1 LGQKCNPIGLRLG
14 IVKTWDSRWFAR
26 KEYANLL
33 EEDITVRRYL
43 RKRLPNSGLSKVII
57 ERASNKVDVTIHTA
71 KPGVVIGKS
80 GAQVNQLRDELQH
93 LTKKEVFIDI
103 KAVENPEADS
113 QLVAEQIARQLEQRV
128 GFRRVLKRAVSQAMR
143 AGAKGVRVVAS
154 GRIGGAEMARTEGY
168 REGRVPLHTLRA
180 DIDYATATAV
190 TTFGAVGVKV
200 WIFHGEILDTT
211 DMAAAPRV
219 PRDAVHAASAR
230 TGRVMA
236 EGVTIP
242 C

>member
-1 LGQKCNPIGLRLG
+1 MGQKTHPIGFRLG
-14 IVKTWDSRWFAR
+14 IIKTWDSRWFAR

-33 EEDITVRRYL
+33 EEDLFIKRYL
-43 RKRLPNSGLSKVII
+43 RRRLPNSGVSKMVI
-57 ERASNKVDVTIHTA
+57 ERSSNKVDITIHTS

-103 KAVENPEADS
+103 KAVDNPEADA

-128 GFRRVLKRAVSQAMR
+128 GFRRVLKRSVSQAMR
-143 AGAKGVRVVAS
+143 AGAKGIRVVAS

-200 WIFHGEILDTT
+200 WIFHGEILDAEEA
-211 DMAAAPRV
+211 MSSP
-219 PRDAVHAASAR
+219 
-230 TGRVMA
+230 TGRA
-236 EGVTIP
+236 EGRRP
-242 C
+242 GRA

>member
-1 LGQKCNPIGLRLG
+1 
-14 IVKTWDSRWFAR
+14 
-26 KEYANLL
+26 
-33 EEDITVRRYL
+33 
-43 RKRLPNSGLSKVII
+43 
-57 ERASNKVDVTIHTA
+57 
-71 KPGVVIGKS
+71 VIGKS

-93 LTKKEVFIDI
+93 VTKKEVFIDI

-200 WIFHGEILDTT
+200 WIFHGEILDTS
-211 DMAAAPRV
+211 DIGSSASSPEGRRPR
-219 PRDAVHAASAR
+219 A
-230 TGRVMA
+230 
-236 EGVTIP
+236 
-242 C
+242 

>member
-26 KEYANLL
+26 KEYATLL

-43 RKRLPNSGLSKVII
+43 RKRLPNSGISKVII

-200 WIFHGEILDTT
+200 WIFHGEILDVM
-211 DMAAAPRV
+211 DV
-219 PRDAVHAASAR
+219 GASASSPE
-230 TGRVMA
+230 GRR
-236 EGVTIP
+236 P
-242 C
+242 RS

>member
-1 LGQKCNPIGLRLG
+1 MGQKTNPIGLRLG
-14 IVKTWDSRWFAR
+14 IIKNWDSRWFAR

-33 EEDITVRRYL
+33 EEDLFIKRYL
-43 RKRLPNSGLSKVII
+43 KKRLTNSGISKVVI
-57 ERASNKVDVTIHTA
+57 ERASNKVDITIHTS

-93 LTKKEVFIDI
+93 LTKREVFIDI
-103 KAVENPEADS
+103 KAIDSPESNA
-113 QLVAEQIARQLEQRV
+113 QLIAEQIARQLEQRV

-143 AGAKGVRVVAS
+143 TGAKGIRVVAS

-190 TTFGAVGVKV
+190 TTFGTVGVKV
-200 WIFHGEILDTT
+200 WVFHGEILDPVEAMNPT
-211 DMAAAPRV
+211 AKPANEPR
-219 PRDAVHAASAR
+219 R
-230 TGRVMA
+230 GRS
-236 EGVTIP
+236 
-242 C
+242 

>member
-1 LGQKCNPIGLRLG
+1 MGQKTHPIGLRLG
-14 IVKTWDSRWFAR
+14 IIKTWDSRWFAR
-26 KEYANLL
+26 KEYATLL
-33 EEDITVRRYL
+33 EEDLMVKRYL
-43 RKRLPNSGLSKVII
+43 RRRLPNSGVSKLVI
-57 ERASNKVDVTIHTA
+57 ERATNKIDVTIHTA

-103 KAVENPEADS
+103 RSVDNPEACS
-113 QLVAEQIARQLEQRV
+113 ALVAEQIAKQLEQRV

-200 WIFHGEILDTT
+200 WIFHGEILDATEAIT
-211 DMAAAPRV
+211 GASSPHEGQPR
-219 PRDAVHAASAR
+219 RGAR
-230 TGRVMA
+230 S
-236 EGVTIP
+236 
-242 C
+242 

>member
-1 LGQKCNPIGLRLG
+1 MGQKCNPIGLRLG

-26 KEYANLL
+26 KEYAILL
-33 EEDITVRRYL
+33 EEDITIRRYL
-43 RKRLPNSGLSKVII
+43 RKRLPNSGISRVII

-93 LTKKEVFIDI
+93 LTKKDVFIDI

-168 REGRVPLHTLRA
+168 REGRVPLHTLAGRHRLRHR
-180 DIDYATATAV
+180 
-190 TTFGAVGVKV
+190 
-200 WIFHGEILDTT
+200 HGRHDLRRGWGEGLDL
-211 DMAAAPRV
+211 PRGD
-219 PRDAVHAASAR
+219 PRHDGRGRQRLQSRGTPPSRLAR
-230 TGRVMA
+230 GRSGRRQK
-236 EGVTIP
+236 E
-242 C
+242 

>member
-1 LGQKCNPIGLRLG
+1 LGQKTNPIGLRLG
-14 IVKTWDSRWFAR
+14 IIKVWDSRWFAR

-33 EEDITVRRYL
+33 EEDLMVKKYL
-43 RKRLPNSGLSKVII
+43 RKRLPNSGISKVII
-57 ERASNKVDVTIHTA
+57 ERASNKIDVTIHTS

-93 LTKKEVFIDI
+93 LTKREVFIDI
-103 KAVENPEADS
+103 KAVENPEADA

-128 GFRRVLKRAVSQAMR
+128 GFRRVLKRSVSQAMR
-143 AGAKGVRVVAS
+143 AGAKGIRVLAS
-154 GRIGGAEMARTEGY
+154 GRIGGAEIARSEGY

-200 WIFHGEILDTT
+200 WIFHGEILDANEAMTNPVRESS
-211 DMAAAPRV
+211 APEQR
-219 PRDAVHAASAR
+219 RG
-230 TGRVMA
+230 GRQ
-236 EGVTIP
+236 
-242 C
+242 

>member
-1 LGQKCNPIGLRLG
+1 MGQKTHPIGFRLG
-14 IVKTWDSRWFAR
+14 IIKTWDSRWFAR
-26 KEYANLL
+26 KDYAKLL
-33 EEDITVRRYL
+33 EEDLMVKRYL
-43 RKRLPNSGLSKVII
+43 RKRLPNSGISKVII
-57 ERASNKVDVTIHTA
+57 QRASNKIDVTIHTA

-80 GAQVNQLRDELQH
+80 GAQVNQLRDELQT

-143 AGAKGVRVVAS
+143 AGAKGIRVVAA

-200 WIFHGEILDTT
+200 WIFHGEILDADEAMTGT
-211 DMAAAPRV
+211 GPAGGAPE
-219 PRDAVHAASAR
+219 PRR
-230 TGRVMA
+230 GGRQ
-236 EGVTIP
+236 
-242 C
+242 

>member
-1 LGQKCNPIGLRLG
+1 MGQKTHPIGFRLG
-14 IVKTWDSRWFAR
+14 IIKTWDSRWFA
-26 KEYANLL
+26 KDKDYANLV
-33 EEDITVRRYL
+33 EEDLKVKLYL
-43 RKRLPNSGLSKVII
+43 KKRLPNSGMSKVII
-57 ERASNKVDVTIHTA
+57 ERASNKIDVAIHTS

-103 KAVENPEADS
+103 KGVENPDADA
-113 QLVAEQIARQLEQRV
+113 QLVAEHIARQLEQRV

-143 AGAKGVRVVAS
+143 AGAKGIRVVAS

-190 TTFGAVGVKV
+190 TTFGTVGVKV
-200 WIFHGEILDTT
+200 WVFHGEILDADEAIVTGMT
-211 DMAAAPRV
+211 AATPEPR
-219 PRDAVHAASAR
+219 RG
-230 TGRVMA
+230 GRQ
-236 EGVTIP
+236 EGRSF
-242 C
+242 

>member
-1 LGQKCNPIGLRLG
+1 LGQKCHPIGLRLG

-26 KEYANLL
+26 KEYATLL

-43 RKRLPNSGLSKVII
+43 RKRLPNSGISKVVI

-180 DIDYATATAV
+180 DIDYSTATAV

-211 DMAAAPRV
+211 DLGGSASSPEGRRPR
-219 PRDAVHAASAR
+219 
-230 TGRVMA
+230 G
-236 EGVTIP
+236 
-242 C
+242 

>member
-1 LGQKCNPIGLRLG
+1 MGQKTHPIGFRLG
-14 IVKTWDSRWFAR
+14 IIKTWDSRWFAR
-26 KEYANLL
+26 KDYAVLL
-33 EEDITVRRYL
+33 EEDLMVKRYL
-43 RKRLPNSGLSKVII
+43 RKRLPNSGIAKLII
-57 ERASNKVDVTIHTA
+57 ERATNKIDVTIHTA

-103 KAVENPEADS
+103 KAVDNPEACS
-113 QLVAEQIARQLEQRV
+113 QLVAEQIAKQLEQRV

-200 WIFHGEILDTT
+200 WIFHGEILDATEAIT
-211 DMAAAPRV
+211 GS
-219 PRDAVHAASAR
+219 AASNEPQPRRGAR
-230 TGRVMA
+230 S
-236 EGVTIP
+236 
-242 C
+242 

>member
-1 LGQKCNPIGLRLG
+1 MGQKTNPIGLRLG
-14 IVKTWDSRWFAR
+14 IIKNWDSRWFAR
-26 KEYANLL
+26 KEYAHLL
-33 EEDITVRRYL
+33 EEDLMVKRYL
-43 RKRLPNSGLSKVII
+43 RKRLPNSGISKLII
-57 ERASNKVDVTIHTA
+57 ERAVNKVDVTIHTA

-93 LTKKEVFIDI
+93 LTGKEVFIDI
-103 KAVENPEADS
+103 KAVDNPEADS

-143 AGAKGVRVVAS
+143 AGAKGVRVLAA
-154 GRIGGAEMARTEGY
+154 GRLGGAEMARTEGY

-200 WIFHGEILDTT
+200 WIFHGEILDA
-211 DMAAAPRV
+211 DEAMLGPAKSSGPEQRRPR
-219 PRDAVHAASAR
+219 
-230 TGRVMA
+230 G
-236 EGVTIP
+236 
-242 C
+242 

>member
-1 LGQKCNPIGLRLG
+1 LGQKTNPIGLRLG
-14 IVKTWDSRWFAR
+14 IIRNWDSRWFAR

-33 EEDITVRRYL
+33 EEDLFIKRYL
-43 RKRLPNSGLSKVII
+43 RRRLANSGISKLVI
-57 ERASNKVDVTIHTA
+57 ERASDKVDITIHTS

-80 GAQVNQLRDELQH
+80 GAQVNQLRDELKH

-103 KAVENPEADS
+103 KAVGNPEADAF
-113 QLVAEQIARQLEQRV
+113 LVAEQIARQLEQRV

-143 AGAKGVRVVAS
+143 AGAEGVRVLAS

-200 WIFHGEILDTT
+200 WIFHGEILDADEAMTVGRT
-211 DMAAAPRV
+211 ATSEPPR
-219 PRDAVHAASAR
+219 R
-230 TGRVMA
+230 GRH
-236 EGVTIP
+236 
-242 C
+242 

>member
-1 LGQKCNPIGLRLG
+1 MGQKTNPIGLRLG
-14 IVKTWDSRWFAR
+14 IIRNWDSRWFAK

-33 EEDITVRRYL
+33 EEDLFIKRYL
-43 RKRLPNSGLSKVII
+43 RRRLANSGISKITI
-57 ERASNKVDVTIHTA
+57 DRASNKVDITIHTS

-80 GAQVNQLRDELQH
+80 GSQVNQLRDELQH
-93 LTKKEVFIDI
+93 ITGKEVFIDI
-103 KAVENPEADS
+103 KAVENPEADA

-168 REGRVPLHTLRA
+168 RDGRVPLHTLRA
-180 DIDYATATAV
+180 NIDYATATAV

-200 WIFHGEILDTT
+200 WIFHGEVLDPMEAMYP
-211 DMAAAPRV
+211 DVGSGRP
-219 PRDAVHAASAR
+219 AR
-230 TGRVMA
+230 AG
-236 EGVTIP
+236 GVK
-242 C
+242 

>member
-1 LGQKCNPIGLRLG
+1 M
-14 IVKTWDSRWFAR
+14 
-26 KEYANLL
+26 
-33 EEDITVRRYL
+33 
-43 RKRLPNSGLSKVII
+43 II

-93 LTKKEVFIDI
+93 LTKKDVFIDI

-180 DIDYATATAV
+180 DIDYATC
-190 TTFGAVGVKV
+190 
-200 WIFHGEILDTT
+200 HGRNDLRRGRGEGLDL
-211 DMAAAPRV
+211 PRGD
-219 PRDAVHAASAR
+219 PRYDGCWRQRLQSRGTPPAR
-230 TGRVMA
+230 LARGSDGQRQK
-236 EGVTIP
+236 E
-242 C
+242 

>member
-1 LGQKCNPIGLRLG
+1 MGQKTHPIGLRLG
-14 IVKTWDSRWFAR
+14 IIKTWDSRWFAR
-26 KEYANLL
+26 KEYAALL
-33 EEDITVRRYL
+33 EEDLTVKRYL
-43 RKRLPNSGLSKVII
+43 RKRLPNSGISKLVI
-57 ERASNKVDVTIHTA
+57 ERATNKIDVTIHTA

-103 KAVENPEADS
+103 KAVDNPEACS
-113 QLVAEQIARQLEQRV
+113 ALVAEQIAKQLEQRV

-200 WIFHGEILDTT
+200 WIFHGEILDATE
-211 DMAAAPRV
+211 AIIGSAPASEAQ
-219 PRDAVHAASAR
+219 PRR
-230 TGRVMA
+230 GGRS
-236 EGVTIP
+236 
-242 C
+242 